1 MTRTVLVTGFEP
13 FGGRSRNASG
23 EAVARLPSVW
33 PGPERL
39 VTAELPVAFD
49 AAPRRL
55 RELVARARPDLVL
68 CVGEAG
74 GRDVVSVER
83 VALNLVDARIPD
95 NDGAAPADR
104 PVVPDGPLAYLS
116 SLPVRACAEAVRST
130 GMPAEVSYTAGTFV
144 CNTVFYALQ
153 HLLAADGDGG
163 ADDARA
169 RTRGGF
175 VHVPAGGGVAADDDV
190 TRLARSL
197 AAVVRTALD
206 REEDVPTSAGTL
218 D

>member
-1 MTRTVLVTGFEP
+1 MRRAVLVTGFVP
-13 FGGRSRNASG
+13 FGGRPRNASG
-23 EAVARLPSVW
+23 EAVARLASVW
-33 PGPERL
+33 TGPERL

-55 RELVARARPDLVL
+55 RELVARARPDLVV

-95 NDGAAPADR
+95 NDGAAPVDL
-104 PVVPDGPLAYLS
+104 PVVPGGPLAYLS

-130 GMPAEVSYTAGTFV
+130 GVPAEVSYTAGTFV

-163 ADDARA
+163 ADGGRARA
-169 RTRGGF
+169 RGGF
-175 VHVPAGGGVAADDDV
+175 VHVPAGDAAAADDDV
-190 TRLARSL
+190 ARLARAL